1 MPKSNILRQ
10 RFILI
15 ALIVVMALG
24 LTACGAGRQQN
35 VESEAEPP
43 AAEPVEDAEVPA
55 EEAAEPAKDEAQPVE
70 EEASAEEAAEPVEEE
85 AEPADS
91 EKIMFKGFDA
101 AELASYVADIIFD
114 FEGVT
119 ESGEAVSM
127 RQVMKMSVQQDPLL
141 MAMTIE
147 GVEGEGVDL
156 GEMGMDAGSLAF
168 FVSDTTVSMQMG
180 DMCLAFPVDEND
192 PASQEMFGDAFID
205 PEDLVDPGSEM
216 PEMTFVGRE
225 TVNGQ
230 NTRHYRMTNANLDN
244 FQDATMD
251 VWLVD
256 SPAGEYATRIEITG
270 KVVDEEYVYGDAV
283 DGQMSIVMNITNV
296 NEPIDIA
303 PPADC
308 QEFTM
313 PEMP

>member
-1 MPKSNILRQ
+1 MHKPNILRQ

-15 ALIVVMALG
+15 ALIVVMALA
-24 LTACGAGRQQN
+24 LTACGAGKQQN
-35 VESEAEPP
+35 VEPP
-43 AAEPVEDAEVPA
+43 AAEPVSEDVETPA
-55 EEAAEPAKDEAQPVE
+55 EEAAEPAEPEAEPVVE
-70 EEASAEEAAEPVEEE
+70 EEAPAEEAAEPAEEE
-85 AEPADS
+85 AEPAAS
-91 EKIMFKGFDA
+91 ETVIFKGLDA
-101 AELASYVADIIFD
+101 AELASYVADITFD

-119 ESGEAVSM
+119 ASGDPVSM

-156 GEMGMDAGSLAF
+156 SEMGMDAGSMTF

-256 SPAGEYATRIEITG
+256 SPAGEYATRIEIT
-270 KVVDEEYVYGDAV
+270 
-283 DGQMSIVMNITNV
+283 
-296 NEPIDIA
+296 
-303 PPADC
+303 
-308 QEFTM
+308 
-313 PEMP
+313 

>member
-1 MPKSNILRQ
+1 MHKPNILRQ

-15 ALIVVMALG
+15 ALIVVMALA
-24 LTACGAGRQQN
+24 LTACGAGKQQN
-35 VESEAEPP
+35 VEPP
-43 AAEPVEDAEVPA
+43 AAEPVSEDVETPA
-55 EEAAEPAKDEAQPVE
+55 EEAAEPAEPEAEPVVE
-70 EEASAEEAAEPVEEE
+70 EEAPAEEAAEPAEEE
-85 AEPADS
+85 AEPAAS
-91 EKIMFKGFDA
+91 ETVIFKGLDA
-101 AELASYVADIIFD
+101 AELASYVADITFD

-119 ESGEAVSM
+119 ASGDPVSM

-156 GEMGMDAGSLAF
+156 SEMGMDAGSMTF

-205 PEDLVDPGSEM
+205 PEDLVDPGSET
-216 PEMTFVGRE
+216 PELTFVGVE
-225 TVNGQ
+225 EVNGQ
-230 NTRHYRMTNANLDN
+230 RARHYRMTNANLDN

-283 DGQMSIVMNITNV
+283 DGQMSMVMNITNV
-296 NEPIDIA
+296 NEPVDITL
-303 PPADC
+303 PANC
-308 QEFTM
+308 QEFTI